1 MPGKETLTP
10 TQRVALITGS
20 GADRVG
26 NRIARM
32 LVDDGFEIALHY
44 HSSKE
49 SAEST
54 VSEICDQGG
63 TAQCFAADVTSE
75 TDVDRLIA
83 DVIDRFGRL
92 DLLVNTASQWSKQ
105 PIEEVTAADVLSA
118 FKVDGLG
125 TFLCAR
131 RAGLL
136 MARQAQGG
144 CIVNIGDASMYQPRT
159 GEPAYYL
166 AKATIPTLTR
176 MLAVEMAALNP
187 AVRVNAVLAGSVM
200 APNSFSKSQ
209 RQQRQT
215 ESLTQMV
222 DHPASLANAIRYLA
236 ESPAVTGTCLT
247 IDGGRGIRYAGNEN

>member
-1 MPGKETLTP
+1 MASTKTLTE

-26 NRIARM
+26 NRIARA
-32 LVDDGFEIALHY
+32 LIGDGFDIALHY

-49 SAEST
+49 FAEST
-54 VSEICDQGG
+54 VSEISSQGG
-63 TAQCFAADVTSE
+63 TAQCFPADVTSE
-75 TDVDRLIA
+75 TDVDRLITK
-83 DVIDRFGRL
+83 VIERFGRL
-92 DLLVNTASQWSKQ
+92 DLLVNAASQWNRK
-105 PIEEVTAADVLSA
+105 PIDEVTAADVLSA

-131 RAGLL
+131 RAGLV
-136 MARQAQGG
+136 MVRQAQGG

-166 AKATIPTLTR
+166 AKGTIPTLTR

-200 APNSFSKSQ
+200 APNSFTESQ

-215 ESLTQMV
+215 DSLTQMV
-222 DHPASLANAIRYLA
+222 DHPASLASAIRYLA

-247 IDGGRGIRYAGNEN
+247 IDGGRGIRHAGTES